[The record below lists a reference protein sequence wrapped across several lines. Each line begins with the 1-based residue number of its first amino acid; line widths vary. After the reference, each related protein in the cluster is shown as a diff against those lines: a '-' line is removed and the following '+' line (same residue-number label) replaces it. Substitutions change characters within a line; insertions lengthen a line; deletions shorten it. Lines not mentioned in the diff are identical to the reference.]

1 LTSRKG
7 DNVVVLAAAARR
19 LRDEFLGWQCR
30 IRQIAVRE
38 MGGRP
43 TAGMRPRA
51 IATTGE
57 DISSG
62 IVVLLNRAEP
72 ADTTKLFRYQ
82 VLKTQDP
89 AERYDKAIE
98 LLASAYFQHPSDFS
112 DVMTALFGPGSS
124 VAARLVA
131 EANCVLEFAQFGQ
144 SYRIPSAVAA
154 LEEADAGYQATYW
167 HNRLFN
173 DAIPAGISVLSFTPE
188 WTHAS
193 AQRDVSS
200 APR

>member
-1 LTSRKG
+1 
-7 DNVVVLAAAARR
+7 VVVLAAAATR

-43 TAGMRPRA
+43 TGGMRPRV
-51 IATTGE
+51 IAATGE
-57 DISSG
+57 DISPG

-98 LLASAYFQHPSDFS
+98 LLASAYFQHPADFS
-112 DVMTALFGPGSS
+112 DVMTALFGPGSP
-124 VAARLVA
+124 VAARLHA
-131 EANCVLEFAQFGQ
+131 EANCVLGFAQFGQ
-144 SYRIPSAVAA
+144 KYDVPCAVAA

-173 DAIPAGISVLSFTPE
+173 DAIPAGISVLSFTPD
-188 WTHAS
+188 WTRAS
-193 AQRDVSS
+193 AQRDPSS